1 MRNFYVGQNPHRSV
15 LFKIVDERK
24 QPVDVMMYYTESVFI
39 RRPDG
44 SVYSD
49 GYAVPIANPYRA
61 VDYTFGSTSP
71 FTMANEYQIQI
82 RLNRNSGGPGD
93 KFDYTDNIAIDVI
106 QSLEVKC

>member
-1 MRNFYVGQNPHRSV
+1 MRSFYVGQNPHGSV

-24 QPVDVMMYYTESVFI
+24 QPVDVMMYYTAKVFI

-49 GYAVPIANPYRA
+49 GYAVPIANPYHA

-71 FTMANEYQIQI
+71 FTMTGEYQIQI
-82 RLNRNSGGPGD
+82 RLNRNSGEPGD
-93 KFDYTDNIAIDVI
+93 KFDYTDIIAIDVI
-106 QSLEVKC
+106 ESLEGS